1 MLKLGAVILSIWG
14 GLNLLPSSGILVLIL
29 FQNKNA
35 PALSVLLSE
44 EEISGLSSDLL
55 ATVNSIAAFANGLN
69 VAFCLLFL
77 FAIWRGLNRK
87 IEWVFWALLLSTVF
101 ALLAGIAGDYIV
113 GTKFPEVNVI
123 SGLILAVGFIC
134 SAIGIFEFGKD
145 KP

>member
-1 MLKLGAVILSIWG
+1 MLKTGTIILSIWA
-14 GLNLLPSSGILVLIL
+14 GLNLHPSFGILILIL
-29 FQNKNA
+29 FQGKNA

>member
-1 MLKLGAVILSIWG
+1 MLKTGTTILSIWA
-14 GLNLLPSSGILVLIL
+14 GLNLLPSFGILILIL
-29 FQNKNA
+29 FQGKNA